1 MGDYLD
7 TFLGWF
13 IPQSKPV
20 PKPPSPPPLPQMPSQ
35 PVLAAEPAVILEP
48 ALPDAPRAPKG
59 GSRHDRAVDVYEKN
73 GSVSYDLNNRKQIQQ
88 LLANTP
94 QIDNLDST
102 QNDKMRCVGSSMVAL
117 ALLDGDP
124 KSNATALLKTAQD
137 YGTPIS
143 AEQRAAI
150 KSMSEGHLTPS
161 EAAQLGEM
169 SWDAAGRADKA
180 PNPVGRGATAYEAGA
195 AMSALRSNGGLT
207 HLSTASINN
216 EVQSSTQHA
225 TATAVDSKGRVV
237 SYDPWPQENGQA
249 KVTNKDMRPDQYS
262 DLASRTS
269 IQNGSG
275 GQAALVTDRAVDAGG
290 NYRVAGNIGDEFANK
305 ALETHTQP
313 LAPGQVVDPNQ
324 VFTGGEK
331 TYRDP
336 RTGKPLTAEEAR
348 KIEAAQ
354 ANPQDA
360 IELYYQNKDSGGMEA
375 PPPPADPRLT
385 VTYHK
390 TTGVQVGPLQTDA
403 TGNVVSKEVRAE
415 KSALEK
421 QVSYQSKHVQAQAGV
436 KVGEVAAY
444 AGASTSV
451 NLKNLKINAEVHAG
465 VEANVVDAQASAK
478 IKLGNISDLGGD
490 ARARVGADAVG
501 EAGVGFDPKRGT
513 IEVGASGEA
522 FTGARANAGV
532 NLNIGPVGGHAGVA
546 LQAGVGVQAGVD
558 VGLKNGK
565 LHFGLD
571 IGFSLGIGIRFNL
584 GFTIDFKAI
593 GKGIVDGVKAIG
605 KGLKKLGKAM
615 AKGAKKMK
623 KAAKKAVKWMG
634 KTAKKGLNK
643 LKKLGKKVGK
653 KLKKV
658 GKKVGK
664 KLKKLFGRRKRKKK
678 NKVSHKAEVK
688 HPKAPKKAHAKLAI
702 HPHMKALK
710 AALHKESS
718 SFECVA

>member
-1 MGDYLD
+1 MADWLD
-7 TFLGWF
+7 TIASYVGLRSN
-13 IPQSKPV
+13 P
-20 PKPPSPPPLPQMPSQ
+20 
-35 PVLAAEPAVILEP
+35 
-48 ALPDAPRAPKG
+48 APRPPMRPEEAAAANYQA
-59 GSRHDRAVDVYEKN
+59 HAQDTF
-73 GSVSYDLNNRKQIQQ
+73 DLSSPANVRQFI
-88 LLANTP
+88 ANTP
-94 QIDNLDST
+94 QKDSFDST
-102 QNDKMRCVGSSMVAL
+102 TKDDYRCGA
-117 ALLDGDP
+117 AAIFNATLLDGNNKANSD
-124 KSNATALLKTAQD
+124 ALYLMAQQHNV
-137 YGTPIS
+137 PIS
-143 AEQRAAI
+143 REQQQALDAWR
-150 KSMSEGHLTPS
+150 KGQLNPKQG
-161 EAAQLGEM
+161 AQLQELM
-169 SWDAAGRADKA
+169 YDTADATDG
-180 PNPVGRGATAYEAGA
+180 N
-195 AMSALRSNGGLT
+195 RSNNKSGLNEFEVADAVSGLQKSGGLPNT
-207 HLSTASINN
+207 SDLTITNRNVTQANNQAGDGYEFGNHYTVSTTTK
-216 EVQSSTQHA
+216 TQGTVSA
-225 TATAVDSKGRVV
+225 DS
-237 SYDPWPQENGQA
+237 WPDANGQA
-249 KVTNKDMRPDQYS
+249 QVTPGQGAPSAAGNDRLAAQIHAKPANGAPVEIITAIDDSGHSTFGAAGMGKGSTSSLQVLKVGSPDAPVYLDAKTLQPLS
-262 DLASRTS
+262 PEAAEAVKAQLAYNEST
-269 IQNGSG
+269 GG
-275 GQAALVTDRAVDAGG
+275 GQ
-290 NYRVAGNIGDEFANK
+290 
-305 ALETHTQP
+305 TQ
-313 LAPGQVVDPNQ
+313 A
-324 VFTGGEK
+324 
-331 TYRDP
+331 
-336 RTGKPLTAEEAR
+336 
-348 KIEAAQ
+348 
-354 ANPQDA
+354 
-360 IELYYQNKDSGGMEA
+360 A
-375 PPPPADPRLT
+375 PPPDPRLT
-385 VTYHK
+385 TTYHK

-415 KSALEK
+415 KSALDK
-421 QVSYQSKHVQAQAGV
+421 QVSYQSKHVQAQASV

-522 FTGARANAGV
+522 FSGARANAGV

-688 HPKAPKKAHAKLAI
+688 HPKATKKAHAKLAI